1 VPCLLP
7 DPDHLA
13 SQTKDTPRV
22 RPQGPMAYLKIAEG
36 CDRQCTFC
44 IIPRLRG
51 RQKSR
56 PLEDILQEARAM
68 VATGIKELVL
78 VGQETTRYGADCPN
92 EKKGLADLLGEL
104 STLSEDLWIRFM
116 YGHPDSL
123 SDAILQTVA
132 ANANLC
138 PYFDIPIQHVS
149 AEVLRRMG
157 RPYDPS
163 RIAQLVQHIRA
174 SIPGAALRTTV
185 IVGFPGETEDDFD
198 QLHHFIETVP
208 FDHLG
213 VFTYSDADDLASHR
227 LPDHVPPHVAQQ
239 RRDIL
244 MERQRAISETLN
256 QKYLGSSVDV
266 LLEESPETGLFI
278 GRTMFQAPEV
288 DGLTYVRPRTPGD
301 PMAVGQFIRARIIDT
316 LEYDLVGEPE

>member
-1 VPCLLP
+1 
-7 DPDHLA
+7 
-13 SQTKDTPRV
+13 
-22 RPQGPMAYLKIAEG
+22 MAYLKIAEG

-56 PLEDILQEARAM
+56 PLHDILQEARKM

-78 VGQETTRYGADCPN
+78 VGQETTRYGADRPN
-92 EKKGLADLLGEL
+92 ADEGLADLLAEL
-104 STLSEDLWIRFM
+104 SALSEDLWIRFM

-123 SDAILQTVA
+123 SDTILQTVA
-132 ANANLC
+132 SHANLC

-149 AEVLRRMG
+149 APVLRRMG

-163 RIAQLVQHIRA
+163 RITQLVRHIRA
-174 SIPGAALRTTV
+174 SMPEAALRTTV
-185 IVGFPGETEDDFD
+185 IVGFPGETDDDFD
-198 QLHHFIETVP
+198 QMRHFIETVP

-227 LPDHVPPHVAQQ
+227 LPGHVPPDIAER

-244 MERQRAISETLN
+244 MERQMGISEALN
-256 QKYLGSSVDV
+256 QKYLGRHIDV
-266 LLEESPETGLFI
+266 LLEESPESGLFI

-288 DGLTYVRPRTPGD
+288 DGLTYVRPIAPGT
-301 PMAVGQFIRARIIDT
+301 PMAVGQFVRTRIVDT